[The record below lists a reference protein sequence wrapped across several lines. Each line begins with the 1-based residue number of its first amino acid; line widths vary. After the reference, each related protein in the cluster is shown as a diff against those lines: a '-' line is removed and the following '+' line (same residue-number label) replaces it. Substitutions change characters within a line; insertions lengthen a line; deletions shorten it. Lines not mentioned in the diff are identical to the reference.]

1 MGHPT
6 LFPFGGCALHGAIHA
21 AAAIPGLIPVVHST
35 PGCALRAGLSAGGG
49 RYGAPPGLP
58 RIASTNMADKHV
70 VFGGTSRLRE
80 EMKNALAVI
89 EGGALAVLTGCP
101 AEMIGDDVGA
111 MVKELTGQGE
121 RVVAVQT
128 AGFHGP
134 AHEGYAR
141 LLAGLLAHVEPV
153 PTRADR
159 PLVTLFGIAPGL
171 DPHWLSELETLSRL
185 LEGVGLRANPIF
197 GPEGGL
203 AALDAAAGASISLV
217 VAPWGV
223 APAEVLAA
231 RHGIP
236 VLVADGLPVGA
247 EAAEALVRRL
257 SDRLGHPLDAAAE
270 AYLARERAHQG
281 WRFDAVLERLAALT
295 PRRVVVADGSLRAGP
310 LARFL
315 RETLGWQVEVIVTD
329 SPPEAFR
336 ADLGAA
342 GVKLAADGADL
353 VRLLRDRGADLVL
366 GTTPAATI
374 AAAQGRP
381 AVDLGAAPGLEVLG
395 GGLSGRAG
403 AERIFAA
410 LLATLEPMP
419 QAAPV
424 PAILPPLPH
433 AVFAQVAE

>member
-6 LFPFGGCALHGAIHA
+6 LFPFGGCALHGAIQA
-21 AAAIPGLIPVVHST
+21 AAALPGVTPVVHST

-80 EMKNALAVI
+80 EMKNALAVL

-134 AHEGYAR
+134 AHEGYSR
-141 LLAGLLAHVEPV
+141 LLAGLLAHVEPA

-159 PLVTLFGIAPGL
+159 PLVNLFGIAPGL

-185 LEGVGLRANPIF
+185 LEGVGLDANPIF

-203 AALDAAAGASISLV
+203 ASLDAAAGAAISLV
-217 VAPWGV
+217 LAPWGA

-257 SDRLGHPLDAAAE
+257 SDRLGHPLGAAAE
-270 AYLARERAHQG
+270 ATLARERAHQG
-281 WRFDAVLERLAALT
+281 WRFDAVLEPLAALA

-315 RETLGWQVEVIVTD
+315 TRTLGWQVEVIVTD
-329 SPPEAFR
+329 SPPEAVR
-336 ADLGAA
+336 APLAESGVAFAGDGAA
-342 GVKLAADGADL
+342 LA
-353 VRLLRDRGADLVL
+353 RLLRDSGADLLL
-366 GTTPAATI
+366 GGTAAVAV
-374 AAAQGRP
+374 AAAQGV
-381 AVDLGAAPGLEVLG
+381 AHVNLGAAPGLEGLG
-395 GGLSGRAG
+395 GGLSGRGG
-403 AERIFAA
+403 AERVFAA
-410 LLATLEPMP
+410 LLSALAPVP
-419 QAAPV
+419 QAAAV
-424 PAILPPLPH
+424 PTIRAAAP
-433 AVFAQVAE
+433 AVPFAQVAE

>member
-1 MGHPT
+1 MSHPT

-21 AAAIPGLIPVVHST
+21 AAAIPGLTPVVHST
-35 PGCALRAGLSAGGG
+35 PGCALRAGLAAGGG

-89 EGGALAVLTGCP
+89 EGGALVVLTGCP

-141 LLAGLLAHVEPV
+141 LLAGLLAHVAPV

-159 PLVTLFGIAPGL
+159 PLVNLFGIAPGL
-171 DPHWLSELETLSRL
+171 DPGWLSEFETLTRL
-185 LEGVGLRANPIF
+185 LEGVGLAANPIF

-203 AALDAAAGASISLV
+203 AALDATAGAALSLV
-217 VAPWGV
+217 LSPWGA

-231 RHGIP
+231 KHGIP

-257 SDRLGHPLDAAAE
+257 SDRLGHPLDATAE
-270 AYLARERAHQG
+270 ATLARERAQQG
-281 WRFDAVLERLAALT
+281 WRFDAVLERLAALS
-295 PRRVVVADGSLRAGP
+295 PRRVVVADGSLRAGS

-315 RETLGWQVEVIVTD
+315 VGTLGWQVKVILTD
-329 SPPEAFR
+329 TPPEGHR
-336 ADLGAA
+336 AALAEA
-342 GVKLAADGADL
+342 GVTLAGDGAEL
-353 VRLLRDRGADLVL
+353 ARLLSESGADLVL
-366 GTTPAATI
+366 GGSAAAAI
-374 AAAQGRP
+374 AAARGIA
-381 AVDLGAAPGLEVLG
+381 AVDLGAASGLEVLG
-395 GGLSGRAG
+395 GGLSGRGG
-403 AERIFAA
+403 AERVFAA
-410 LLATLEPMP
+410 LLAALEPVP
-419 QAAPV
+419 QVAPV
-424 PAILPPLPH
+424 PLIRA
-433 AVFAQVAE
+433 AVPAVSFAQVAE

>member
-1 MGHPT
+1 MGRPT
-6 LFPFGGCALHGAIHA
+6 VFPFGGCALHGAIQA
-21 AAAIPGLIPVVHST
+21 AAAIPGLTPVVHST
-35 PGCALRAGLSAGGG
+35 PGCALRAGLAAGGG

-89 EGGALAVLTGCP
+89 DGGALAVLTGCP

-121 RVVAVQT
+121 RVVEVQT

-141 LLAGLLAHVEPV
+141 LLAGLLAHVAPA

-159 PLVTLFGIAPGL
+159 PLVNLFGIAPGL
-171 DPHWLSELETLSRL
+171 DPHWLDEIETLSRL
-185 LEGVGLRANPIF
+185 LEGVGLAANPIF

-203 AALDAAAGASISLV
+203 GSLDASAGAAISLV
-217 VAPWGV
+217 LSPWGA

-257 SDRLGHPLDAAAE
+257 SDRLGHPLDPVAE
-270 AYLARERAHQG
+270 AYLARERSHQG
-281 WRFDAVLERLAALT
+281 WRFDAVLERLAALA

-310 LARFL
+310 LARLL
-315 RETLGWQVEVIVTD
+315 RESFGWRVEVIVTD
-329 SPPEAFR
+329 SPPEAVR
-336 ADLGAA
+336 AELVAA
-342 GVKLAADGADL
+342 GLELAEDGADL
-353 VRLLRDRGADLVL
+353 ARLLRDRGADLLL
-366 GTTPAATI
+366 GGT
-374 AAAQGRP
+374 AAARIASARGIV

-403 AERIFAA
+403 AVRVFSA
-410 LLATLEPMP
+410 LLSALEPTQ

-424 PAILPPLPH
+424 PAILTDSQP
-433 AVFAQVAE
+433 VSFARVAE